1 MATRVS
7 FQFMLSMK
15 PRDSASST
23 RMRKMEV
30 ICSDTKRFMVSI
42 SEVQRWMMSPVRCLA
57 CQA

>member
-1 MATRVS
+1 MAMTVS
-7 FQFMLSMK
+7 FQFMESMK
-15 PRDSASST
+15 LSDSTSST
-23 RMRKMEV
+23 RIRKMEV